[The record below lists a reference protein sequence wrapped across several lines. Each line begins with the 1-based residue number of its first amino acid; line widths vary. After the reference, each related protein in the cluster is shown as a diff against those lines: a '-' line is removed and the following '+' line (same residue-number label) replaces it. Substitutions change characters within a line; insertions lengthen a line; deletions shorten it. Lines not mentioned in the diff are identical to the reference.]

1 MQITLQHAAAVDACD
16 TLDLMRI
23 ATISRGGQVSIPA
36 EIRHRW
42 GVRRVVIVERGD
54 MLEIRPLPDDPI
66 AALLGSLRGPGPT
79 TDEIREQIRLE
90 EAEAEERKF
99 GHLGQ

>member
-1 MQITLQHAAAVDACD
+1 
-16 TLDLMRI
+16 MRI

-54 MLEIRPLPDDPI
+54 TLEIRPLPDDPI
-66 AALLGSLRGPGPT
+66 AAAMGSLAGPGPT
-79 TDEIREQIRLE
+79 TDEIRAQLRAE
-90 EAEAEERKF
+90 EAAAEERKF
-99 GHLGQ
+99 GHLRP

>member
-1 MQITLQHAAAVDACD
+1 
-16 TLDLMRI
+16 MRI

-42 GVRRVVIVERGD
+42 GVRRVVIVERGNV
-54 MLEIRPLPDDPI
+54 LEIRPLPDDPI
-66 AALLGSLRGPGPT
+66 AALRGSLRGSGVT
-79 TDEIREQIRLE
+79 TDQLREEMHEE

-99 GHLGQ
+99 GHLRP